1 VKLGSSRARL
11 RPKTEASRDLD
22 VTETL
27 EMAPANDAAHVD
39 DAVQNGSSPTARR
52 PLGEMMVDA
61 GLIDQ
66 RQLRE
71 ALEEGAATGL
81 RLGEVVVGHGW
92 VSEEDVGRLLAEQW
106 GLSYVDRASI
116 WFDAEAL
123 ARLSRED
130 AQRLEAL
137 PTRIE
142 EGRVVVAVAEPTE
155 NQIDELRRVIGEDP
169 VLIVVPRTALEA
181 GLHSDLLR
189 SRGDATT
196 SYERPE
202 PDIAP
207 AEPEDLVAPPER
219 FDEPEP
225 PDESELE
232 AFDEPEPEPPPPL
245 LTALPAPLPEEL
257 AGEASTPTALPDVG
271 GFESVAALAAQ
282 ARGVADLLAA
292 QAAAMRD
299 EAAAY
304 TRRIEELES
313 ELAAREQALDAVKR
327 HLEAAMRALERPS

>member
-11 RPKTEASRDLD
+11 RPKTESSRDEN

-27 EMAPANDAAHVD
+27 EMAPANDAVPAD
-39 DAVQNGSSPTARR
+39 DAVQNGSTPTARR

-66 RQLRE
+66 RQLHE
-71 ALEEGAATGL
+71 ALEEGARTGL

-92 VSEEDVGRLLAEQW
+92 ASEEDVGRLLAEQW

-189 SRGDATT
+189 SRGDGAAA
-196 SYERPE
+196 SRRPE
-202 PDIAP
+202 PDAAP
-207 AEPEDLVAPPER
+207 PEPEDVVVPPEPVDEPDLA
-219 FDEPEP
+219 FVEEEPMDEPEP
-225 PDESELE
+225 
-232 AFDEPEPEPPPPL
+232 APPV
-245 LTALPAPLPEEL
+245 LTALPRPLPDELL
-257 AGEASTPTALPDVG
+257 AGAGAEPHLPDVG

-282 ARGVADLLAA
+282 ARGVADLLAE

-299 EAAAY
+299 EAATY
-304 TRRIEELES
+304 TRRIEQLET
-313 ELAAREQALDAVKR
+313 ELAARDQAMAEVTR
-327 HLEAAMRALERPS
+327 HLEAALRALERPS

>member
-1 VKLGSSRARL
+1 MKLGSSRARL
-11 RPKTEASRDLD
+11 RPKTESSRDEN

-27 EMAPANDAAHVD
+27 EMAPANDAVQVD
-39 DAVQNGSSPTARR
+39 DAVQNGSTPTARR

-66 RQLRE
+66 RQLGE
-71 ALEEGAATGL
+71 ALDEGARTGL

-92 VSEEDVGRLLAEQW
+92 ASEEDVGRLLAEQW

-189 SRGDATT
+189 SRGDGASSTR
-196 SYERPE
+196 RPE
-202 PDIAP
+202 PDAAP
-207 AEPEDLVAPPER
+207 PQPEDVVEPEPVVETELEIA
-219 FDEPEP
+219 DEPEP
-225 PDESELE
+225 
-232 AFDEPEPEPPPPL
+232 APPV
-245 LTALPAPLPEEL
+245 LTALPPPLPDDLLDEPAPE
-257 AGEASTPTALPDVG
+257 THLPEVGGG

-282 ARGVADLLAA
+282 ARGVADLLAT

-304 TRRIEELES
+304 NRRIEQLES
-313 ELAAREQALDAVKR
+313 ELAARDQAMAEVTR
-327 HLEAAMRALERPS
+327 HLEAALRALGRSS